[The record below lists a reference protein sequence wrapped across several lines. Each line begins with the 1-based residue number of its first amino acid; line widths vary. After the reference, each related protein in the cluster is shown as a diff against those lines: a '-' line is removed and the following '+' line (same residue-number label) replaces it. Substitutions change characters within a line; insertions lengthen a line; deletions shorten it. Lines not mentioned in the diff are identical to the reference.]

1 MTAARLITTTPH
13 TLYAVHLVENLRL
26 KKVAQGIDTPPHDI
40 HAERLL
46 YQLGK
51 QQYCLVYNFGSLVF
65 CNVPAE
71 QRDHFLARVRT
82 AIGAG
87 GEPPSPADKPT
98 TTDEFVI
105 EAQSFAVTQLQF
117 EKLVVPELTT
127 GIVEVM
133 GLVLARSA
141 ALEFYE
147 GVVGVLLKDLEAASA
162 FAAGRRWRRISEK
175 TVLALIDRSMRIKR
189 QLIGSVALLE
199 KPELTWDNKTLDELF
214 EQATFMFELRD
225 RFRSLD
231 YQLKTVQED
240 LTLLASLSSSRQM
253 LILEAA
259 IVGLFVLDIV
269 LVGIEFF
276 FGVH

>member
-71 QRDHFLARVRT
+71 QRDHFLARVRA
-82 AIGAG
+82 AIGAS
-87 GEPPSPADKPT
+87 GEQPA

-105 EAQSFAVTQLQF
+105 EAQSYAVTQLQF

-162 FAAGRRWRRISEK
+162 FAAGRQWRRISEK

-259 IVGLFVLDIV
+259 IVGLFILDIV
-269 LVGIEFF
+269 LVGIELF
-276 FGVH
+276 FGLH